1 MELFKE
7 DGKYYI
13 KTDVT
18 EVFEHVKRLCIKGE
32 APANPD
38 LDQSLYPKNTAEE
51 EREAAEVARM
61 KTEKEAWKAECALPG
76 DLQTPPY
83 HNVDRY
89 DTKPETNAPAGYYWK
104 DHIWGW
110 YARKL
115 NT

>member
-51 EREAAEVARM
+51 EREADEAA
-61 KTEKEAWKAECALPG
+61 KEAAEQKLWMAECALPG
-76 DLQTPPY
+76 EEQTPPY
-83 HNVDRY
+83 HTVPRY
-89 DTKPETNAPAGYYWK
+89 QIYPDFDSPAGYYWK